1 MERKSKHPI
10 HLAALDEEDEND
22 EPKAQDERQPVKL
35 NSTATT
41 TGAGKKRLQLTIK
54 NVLMRAQVTK
64 VLSQKNPTSV
74 LPEAALPLNESVK
87 LMQVSAQLPKLATP
101 KPPPLTL
108 NHTSSQTTNIW
119 SNVVRKSTMQPNT
132 EGSLQSANNDNE
144 EYRKTSLRDIL
155 MSPKVK
161 QYVNKVSTRSGS
173 VKPLPQSAAMRHWS
187 SSIGSRNNLPHEADD
202 DHREASREA
211 ANEERKREASNPEY
225 GRNLILAESCRAAF
239 GRSAENR
246 SNNDIQALK
255 TWFQKTK
262 LNTCTDFESLQTVEL
277 TLLCRRMKLHAYYAN
292 EVVFKQGEE
301 GDALY
306 IVFSGKVEV
315 RVSQQVMGEFVEVV
329 VCEIGKATIVTKV
342 PTELVSICRDDYNVM
357 LKEDQ
362 QAFLA
367 KASIAPPNRLSE
379 VVAGNH
385 ATYLKILKKKPSA
398 RSKADLVTL
407 ATFLQT
413 LKFFRGLPKT
423 FVQELCTII
432 DLINVDANTTIFRE
446 GEVGKLFYVILSG
459 SVDVKINAP
468 DKRGGSGQAKL
479 VNLGEGSHFGDLA
492 LIKKDGLR
500 SATVVATEQC
510 ELLIISEKD
519 YNSILKKLQKE
530 DMQKRME
537 LLDRIP
543 IFQSVEW
550 TSELMEELSYVLIEQ
565 RCAANTTVFKQGDKA
580 TQIYFITRG
589 EVVISR
595 VVTDPKSHNKYSVV
609 VARLGPFNVFGDDA
623 ATGKNFNEVVL
634 RTDTA
639 TASTPIEV
647 LILTK
652 YDVFNRLSR
661 MARETMRTHTH
672 QNKQPIV
679 VFDQLYK
686 TLKWEEYKRKVVQK
700 EANLDRLQRRLGQKH
715 IPSLKAKTPSTNK
728 ADLPPT
734 ELVEGNELLLLSPLK
749 AQATPPPTN
758 TLAGYTLHYNPDIS
772 TPKRIG
778 LLEQA
783 VENDANTAIDVLNEG
798 NPIVYLNYLAARN
811 MPPADSMSENFV
823 FSLPSVS
830 KNRQTSPKKK
840 GALEPSTSSPSKRES
855 LPQLLQGGFVVIN
868 LSNKE
873 LNPRSKQP
881 AFRVIGLYATHD
893 QAVVAANHVEAFEN
907 AYAYRSLPFKHEHP
921 VEFFIVETGRHV
933 IVPTN
938 TDHMLSTTYCDE
950 KMQEYL
956 HDHGSLDKLA
966 TKRSPERG
974 PASALSADAVA
985 SIMTDICGYIEPLD
999 LSHSPPN
1006 TTMQKEKLLNLQDIE
1021 HNHMAVELKQP
1032 YNFACVSTLVVG
1044 DGSEPTLCVFRCF
1057 PTEAEA
1063 NDYAETG
1070 FPKELSAQALLCVVP
1085 MYEWIYF
1092 EDATD
1097 WCLQMRKSQDRHN
1110 LALHKKELHA
1120 IQKTAASPL
1129 AVAAAKFNEAPQ
1141 WLIEL
1146 EQGQRLHH
1154 LICSHMGVK
1163 EKESE
1168 KALDDE
1174 GYSQKSSVGLEQKLE
1189 SLQDILNAKHQNAA
1203 YGTTLQKMQKVQRF
1217 GHIMKLRLH
1226 KE

>member
-262 LNTCTDFESLQTVEL
+262 LNTCTDFESLQTVE
-277 TLLCRRMKLHAYYAN
+277 
-292 EVVFKQGEE
+292 GEE

-623 ATGKNFNEVVL
+623 YNIF
-634 RTDTA
+634 
-639 TASTPIEV
+639 
-647 LILTK
+647 
-652 YDVFNRLSR
+652 FNRL
-661 MARETMRTHTH
+661 
-672 QNKQPIV
+672 
-679 VFDQLYK
+679 
-686 TLKWEEYKRKVVQK
+686 
-700 EANLDRLQRRLGQKH
+700 
-715 IPSLKAKTPSTNK
+715 
-728 ADLPPT
+728 
-734 ELVEGNELLLLSPLK
+734 
-749 AQATPPPTN
+749 
-758 TLAGYTLHYNPDIS
+758 
-772 TPKRIG
+772 
-778 LLEQA
+778 
-783 VENDANTAIDVLNEG
+783 
-798 NPIVYLNYLAARN
+798 
-811 MPPADSMSENFV
+811 
-823 FSLPSVS
+823 
-830 KNRQTSPKKK
+830 
-840 GALEPSTSSPSKRES
+840 
-855 LPQLLQGGFVVIN
+855 
-868 LSNKE
+868 
-873 LNPRSKQP
+873 
-881 AFRVIGLYATHD
+881 
-893 QAVVAANHVEAFEN
+893 
-907 AYAYRSLPFKHEHP
+907 
-921 VEFFIVETGRHV
+921 
-933 IVPTN
+933 
-938 TDHMLSTTYCDE
+938 TD
-950 KMQEYL
+950 
-956 HDHGSLDKLA
+956 
-966 TKRSPERG
+966 
-974 PASALSADAVA
+974 
-985 SIMTDICGYIEPLD
+985 
-999 LSHSPPN
+999 
-1006 TTMQKEKLLNLQDIE
+1006 
-1021 HNHMAVELKQP
+1021 
-1032 YNFACVSTLVVG
+1032 
-1044 DGSEPTLCVFRCF
+1044 
-1057 PTEAEA
+1057 
-1063 NDYAETG
+1063 
-1070 FPKELSAQALLCVVP
+1070 
-1085 MYEWIYF
+1085 
-1092 EDATD
+1092 
-1097 WCLQMRKSQDRHN
+1097 
-1110 LALHKKELHA
+1110 
-1120 IQKTAASPL
+1120 
-1129 AVAAAKFNEAPQ
+1129 
-1141 WLIEL
+1141 
-1146 EQGQRLHH
+1146 
-1154 LICSHMGVK
+1154 
-1163 EKESE
+1163 
-1168 KALDDE
+1168 
-1174 GYSQKSSVGLEQKLE
+1174 
-1189 SLQDILNAKHQNAA
+1189 
-1203 YGTTLQKMQKVQRF
+1203 
-1217 GHIMKLRLH
+1217 
-1226 KE
+1226 

>member
-262 LNTCTDFESLQTVEL
+262 LNTCTDFESLQTVE
-277 TLLCRRMKLHAYYAN
+277 
-292 EVVFKQGEE
+292 GEE

-609 VARLGPFNVFGDDA
+609 VARLGPFNV
-623 ATGKNFNEVVL
+623 
-634 RTDTA
+634 
-639 TASTPIEV
+639 

-798 NPIVYLNYLAARN
+798 NPIVYLNYLGTFLCIKL
-811 MPPADSMSENFV
+811 SM
-823 FSLPSVS
+823 
-830 KNRQTSPKKK
+830 
-840 GALEPSTSSPSKRES
+840 
-855 LPQLLQGGFVVIN
+855 IN
-868 LSNKE
+868 
-873 LNPRSKQP
+873 
-881 AFRVIGLYATHD
+881 
-893 QAVVAANHVEAFEN
+893 
-907 AYAYRSLPFKHEHP
+907 
-921 VEFFIVETGRHV
+921 
-933 IVPTN
+933 
-938 TDHMLSTTYCDE
+938 
-950 KMQEYL
+950 
-956 HDHGSLDKLA
+956 
-966 TKRSPERG
+966 
-974 PASALSADAVA
+974 
-985 SIMTDICGYIEPLD
+985 
-999 LSHSPPN
+999 
-1006 TTMQKEKLLNLQDIE
+1006 
-1021 HNHMAVELKQP
+1021 
-1032 YNFACVSTLVVG
+1032 
-1044 DGSEPTLCVFRCF
+1044 
-1057 PTEAEA
+1057 
-1063 NDYAETG
+1063 
-1070 FPKELSAQALLCVVP
+1070 
-1085 MYEWIYF
+1085 
-1092 EDATD
+1092 
-1097 WCLQMRKSQDRHN
+1097 
-1110 LALHKKELHA
+1110 
-1120 IQKTAASPL
+1120 
-1129 AVAAAKFNEAPQ
+1129 
-1141 WLIEL
+1141 
-1146 EQGQRLHH
+1146 
-1154 LICSHMGVK
+1154 
-1163 EKESE
+1163 
-1168 KALDDE
+1168 
-1174 GYSQKSSVGLEQKLE
+1174 
-1189 SLQDILNAKHQNAA
+1189 
-1203 YGTTLQKMQKVQRF
+1203 
-1217 GHIMKLRLH
+1217 
-1226 KE
+1226 